1 MEVDITEIVNM
12 VFQGAALLI
21 SIIVGHF
28 VKQEQA
34 KKAVLGA
41 IQFALDFAKQKVQT
55 GGMTKVEIDN
65 QLVALAVEYLNKR
78 FPSAIKQLGI
88 KQEDLEEIVLSRL
101 PSTNRS

>member
-1 MEVDITEIVNM
+1 MQVEITELVNM
-12 VFQGAALLI
+12 LFQGAAVLI
-21 SIIVGHF
+21 SIVVGHF

-34 KKAVLGA
+34 KKALLGA
-41 IQFALDFAKQKVQT
+41 IQFALDFAKQKVQA
-55 GGMTKVEIDN
+55 GGMSKIEIDN

-101 PSTNRS
+101 PSSNKS